1 MKGKRKAKTTKWLL
15 AEQCRVEACVLLSRM
30 FSKTSRF
37 LDVALSVGPDAEP
50 CGLLAGSLS
59 HS

>member
-15 AEQCRVEACVLLSRM
+15 AEQCRAEACVILNRRSA
-30 FSKTSRF
+30 KASRF
-37 LDVALSVGPDAEP
+37 LDVAFSVGPDVEP
-50 CGLLAGSLS
+50 CGLLAGSVR

>member
-15 AEQCRVEACVLLSRM
+15 AEQCRVEACVILDSR
-30 FSKTSRF
+30 SAKASRF
-37 LDVALSVGPDAEP
+37 LDVPLSVGPDAEP
-50 CGLLAGSLS
+50 CGLLAGSLR